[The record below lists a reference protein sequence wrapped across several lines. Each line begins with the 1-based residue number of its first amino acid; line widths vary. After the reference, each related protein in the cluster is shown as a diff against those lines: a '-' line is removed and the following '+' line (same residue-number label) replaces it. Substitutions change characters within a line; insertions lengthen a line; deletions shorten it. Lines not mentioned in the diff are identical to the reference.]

1 MHENDRQAIEGVFA
15 RLTEVSRNAPARDRD
30 AEMYINQKMQ
40 ATDGSAY
47 FMAQT
52 VVVQEQALEAA
63 QSRIADLE
71 YALRNQAQQQQQA
84 QPQGGFLS
92 RMFGGQQAQ
101 NPVPPQRPM
110 QQQPQGG
117 GFLAGA
123 AQTAVGVAGGM
134 MLGNMLGSMFA
145 GEAQAAEPEVLPEEE
160 FEMPEEETDFGE
172 W

>member
-15 RLTEVSRNAPARDRD
+15 RLTEVSRNAPPRDRD
-30 AEMYINQKMQ
+30 AEMFINQKMQ

-47 FMAQT
+47 FLAQT
-52 VVVQEQALEAA
+52 VVVQEQALTAA
-63 QSRIADLE
+63 QNRIADLE
-71 YALRNQAQQQQQA
+71 YALQHQAKQA
-84 QPQGGFLS
+84 QPAQGGFLS
-92 RMFGGQQAQ
+92 RMFGGQS
-101 NPVPPQRPM
+101 NPVPPQRQM
-110 QQQPQGG
+110 QQPQGG

-145 GEAQAAEPEVLPEEE
+145 GEAVAAEPVEEVDAGFDAPEEE
-160 FEMPEEETDFGE
+160 MDFGD

>member
-15 RLTEVSRNAPARDRD
+15 RLTEVSRTAPPRDRD

-52 VVVQEQALEAA
+52 VVVQEQALNAA
-63 QSRIADLE
+63 QQRIADLE
-71 YALRNQAQQQQQA
+71 YALQHQAKQGQQA
-84 QPQGGFLS
+84 QGGFLS
-92 RMFGGQQAQ
+92 RLFGGQQ

-145 GEAQAAEPEVLPEEE
+145 GEAMADEPSDEFDGGFEAPEEE
-160 FEMPEEETDFGE
+160 MDFGE

>member
-15 RLTEVSRNAPARDRD
+15 RLTEVSRTAPPRDRD
-30 AEMYINQKMQ
+30 AEMYINRKMQ

-47 FMAQT
+47 FLAQT
-52 VVVQEQALEAA
+52 VVMQEQALQAA
-63 QSRIADLE
+63 QDRIADLE
-71 YALRNQAQQQQQA
+71 YALQHQSRQQA
-84 QPQGGFLS
+84 QPQGGGFLS
-92 RMFGGQQAQ
+92 RMFGGQQNHNA
-101 NPVPPQRPM
+101 VPPQRPM
-110 QQQPQGG
+110 HQPQGG

-145 GEAQAAEPEVLPEEE
+145 GEAQAAEPEMQPFEEDFAAPEEE
-160 FEMPEEETDFGE
+160 ADFGE

>member
-15 RLTEVSRNAPARDRD
+15 RLTEVSRNAPTRDRD

-47 FMAQT
+47 FLAQT
-52 VVVQEQALEAA
+52 VVVQEQALGAA
-63 QSRIADLE
+63 QQRIADLE
-71 YALRNQAQQQQQA
+71 YALQHQAQQGQQA
-84 QPQGGFLS
+84 RSGGFMS
-92 RMFGGQQAQ
+92 RLFGGQQ
-101 NPVPPQRPM
+101 NPVPPQRQM
-110 QQQPQGG
+110 QQPQGG

-145 GEAQAAEPEVLPEEE
+145 GEAMADEPPADEDGGFEAPEEE
-160 FEMPEEETDFGE
+160 MDFGE